1 MVIHRDEDVGL
12 GKIGCHTTLPYRIRN
27 GEIAVETPFLIIL
40 PACDRYRLFWT
51 QTPVLHVLPVHE
63 DHPTFI
69 PDAPVPVVQSE
80 YRSIELIMAANG
92 HQHQL
97 ITGSPLHHNRARL
110 KKGFFRGRIENSAT
124 KWIIQIKS

>member
-40 PACDRYRLFWT
+40 PAGHGYRLLRADA
-51 QTPVLHVLPVHE
+51 PLGHVVAVHE
-63 DHPTFI
+63 DHPAFI

-80 YRSIELIMAANG
+80 YRGIELIMAANG

-97 ITGSPLHHNRARL
+97 ITGSPIHHN
-110 KKGFFRGRIENSAT
+110 GFRQE
-124 KWIIQIKS
+124 